1 MSMTMHGIFTGME
14 VEFLDGSAVSVVHK
28 YADRIT
34 VLRGVRGAESITLY
48 YTSDEWQAF
57 VLGVKDGEF
66 DGMAD
71 LGPPLGEDGQ
81 RVIALRDSK
90 DPDGLVMVLAVTVWS
105 DLLDAVKVGGHDLPS
120 DMRALLDR
128 RLRR

>member
-1 MSMTMHGIFTGME
+1 
-14 VEFLDGSAVSVVHK
+14 
-28 YADRIT
+28 
-34 VLRGVRGAESITLY
+34 
-48 YTSDEWQAF
+48 
-57 VLGVKDGEF
+57 
-66 DGMAD
+66 MAD